1 MCSEQKDKWD
11 LGTPS
16 EYLQNMRQP
25 MPLARK
31 IKLVL
36 RNNAIKLR
44 TGSTCCGNYG
54 EPGC

>member
-1 MCSEQKDKWD
+1 MCTKERR
-11 LGTPS
+11 GTPR
-16 EYLQNMRQP
+16 ETLKNLRQP

-31 IKLVL
+31 LQL
-36 RNNAIKLR
+36 FLQNNLTKIR

>member
-1 MCSEQKDKWD
+1 MCNEPKGKLD

-16 EYLQNMRQP
+16 EYFQNMRQP

-36 RNNAIKLR
+36 RNNAIKVR

>member
-1 MCSEQKDKWD
+1 MCSEQKQDRKWD
-11 LGTPS
+11 PIS
-16 EYLQNMRQP
+16 EGAQNMRQP

-44 TGSTCCGNYG
+44 TGSSCCGNYG

>member
-1 MCSEQKDKWD
+1 MCSEQKQDRKWD
-11 LGTPS
+11 PIS
-16 EYLQNMRQP
+16 EGAQNMRQP

-44 TGSTCCGNYG
+44 TGSTCCGNHG

>member
-1 MCSEQKDKWD
+1 MCSEQKDRWD

-16 EYLQNMRQP
+16 EYAQNMRQP